1 MAGDAEDLPF
11 DDASFDGVLS
21 TCGVQFAPR
30 HEVVAKELARVC
42 RPGGRIV
49 LCNWTTDGM
58 IGELFK
64 LMGRY
69 LPKPPDF
76 ASSPALWGDE
86 DHVRSLFD
94 GLGVELSFARRS
106 CDIPFDTAE
115 EYASYFETH
124 YGPTLKAKQAL
135 EPEGKWDELR
145 DEWLQLVERFIE
157 PGRGVVQD
165 YWVITGR
172 RD

>member
-1 MAGDAEDLPF
+1 MPRTCPSTTR
-11 DDASFDGVLS
+11 ASTGVLS

-94 GLGVELSFARRS
+94 GLGVELAFERRS
-106 CDIPFDTAE
+106 CDIPFETAE
-115 EYASYFETH
+115 EYAAYFETH

-172 RD
+172 RG